1 MAVTA
6 AAVTQ
11 IQSLA
16 RQLPYVNFHMP
27 REKKNASS
35 VTKYPSGRGWG
46 RLPLT
51 ENHCSPGLL
60 DPGITWED
68 LKILTFGF
76 IIDLELIDLGC
87 TWAAHTESPLES
99 GNSRVLFYFNFL
111 KRRFVEGFTGGGLQ
125 QMIFLVCRVIFD
137 IQSILSFFYP
147 MLHCAKAVYYFELP
161 PHNG

>member
-60 DPGITWED
+60 DSGITWED
-68 LKILTFGF
+68 LKILMFGF
-76 IIDLELIDLGC
+76 IIDLELIDLG
-87 TWAAHTESPLES
+87 APGQHTLNLLWRVGTPGCSSISTFLRGDS
-99 GNSRVLFYFNFL
+99 WRDLLVVAYSR
-111 KRRFVEGFTGGGLQ
+111 
-125 QMIFLVCRVIFD
+125 
-137 IQSILSFFYP
+137 
-147 MLHCAKAVYYFELP
+147 
-161 PHNG
+161 